1 MTSKSSK
8 IDDDQLSETEAKRRS
23 EAALKRML
31 NTPPTP
37 HAKKRRPSRQRS
49 ASGKAKKAR

>member
-1 MTSKSSK
+1 MTR
-8 IDDDQLSETEAKRRS
+8 DTDENYTEAETIRRS

-37 HAKKRRPSRQRS
+37 HAKVKRKPSRPKR
-49 ASGKAKKAR
+49 ATAKARKRD